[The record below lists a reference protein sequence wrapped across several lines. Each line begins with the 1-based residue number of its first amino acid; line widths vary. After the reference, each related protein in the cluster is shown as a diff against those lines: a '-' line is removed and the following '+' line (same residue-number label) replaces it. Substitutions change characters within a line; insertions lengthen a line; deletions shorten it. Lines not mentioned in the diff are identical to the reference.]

1 MYCCECFC
9 ILPLYCWSGASV
21 YCCGYSTATPSL
33 CFCAKTAA
41 AAAPA
46 RGSAQRTRR
55 VRRAPPNYVLSPTPA
70 PALLV
75 PPSASERLV
84 GFTET
89 RERIARKRP
98 AAGEA
103 PIDLTVSDD
112 EAGGEQQQGER
123 VPLADAFAVAAGT
136 SSVPIPVD

>member
-1 MYCCECFC
+1 MYCLYIAGRVPLCIAAA
-9 ILPLYCWSGASV
+9 ILPRLLLYASARRQLLRRRLRAAARSGRGASD
-21 YCCGYSTATPSL
+21 
-33 CFCAKTAA
+33 
-41 AAAPA
+41 A
-46 RGSAQRTRR
+46 RLRITCYRR
-55 VRRAPPNYVLSPTPA
+55 RRRRLFS
-70 PALLV
+70 LLV